1 MKTRALCL
9 SPGRVAPGMTLARA
23 VTDRDGNT
31 LLAAGTELDSAML
44 DRLIR
49 RGVEAMTVL
58 VADTRDAETIAGEL
72 AAAEARVAYIFR
84 GHGSESRDA
93 LQKAVLDYRLEN
105 TR

>member
-9 SPGRVAPGMTLARA
+9 SPGRIAPGMTLVKA

-31 LLAAGTELDSAML
+31 LLAAGTALDSEML

-58 VADTRDAETIAGEL
+58 VVDPRDADAIASEL

-84 GHGSESRDA
+84 GEGSPSREA
-93 LQKAVLDYRLEN
+93 LHKSILDYRREN
-105 TR
+105 AR

>member
-23 VTDRDGNT
+23 VTDREGNT
-31 LLAAGTELDSAML
+31 LLAAGAVLDSAML

-49 RGVEAMTVL
+49 RGVVL
-58 VADTRDAETIAGEL
+58 VADTRDADAIASEL

-84 GHGSESRDA
+84 GQGSESRNA

>member
-9 SPGRVAPGMTLARA
+9 SPGRVAPGMTLAKA

-31 LLAAGTELDSAML
+31 LLAVGTVLDSEML

-49 RGVEAMTVL
+49 RGIEAMTLSV
-58 VADTRDAETIAGEL
+58 VDTRDTDTIASEL

-84 GHGSESRDA
+84 GEGSPAREA
-93 LQKAVLDYRLEN
+93 LRKAIVDYRLEN

>member
-9 SPGRVAPGMTLARA
+9 SPGRVAPGMTLAKA

-31 LLAAGTELDSAML
+31 LLAASTVLDSAML

-84 GHGSESRDA
+84 GEGNPSREV
-93 LQKAVLDYRLEN
+93 LYKAILDYRLEN